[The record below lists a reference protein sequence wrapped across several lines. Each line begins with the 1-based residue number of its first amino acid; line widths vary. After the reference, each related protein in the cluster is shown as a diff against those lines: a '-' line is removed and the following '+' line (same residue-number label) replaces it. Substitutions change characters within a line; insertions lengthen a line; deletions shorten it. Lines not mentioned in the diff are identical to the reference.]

1 MDVAL
6 LIRRAKDH
14 LPVKDHL
21 PARDAA
27 DRHPDKITTDLDLA
41 DLDPAVLEA
50 LEVLEAH
57 LAQALCTESLC
68 LCVDPHPT
76 VVRPL
81 LPTISSTRTA
91 RCVALRVL
99 QALEPRAR
107 RLTVVHLGVT
117 TDQAPAVLLAVTTAV
132 LLGVTTGQAP
142 AVLLV
147 VTTDQAQAVLRALTT
162 DQAKA
167 KALYAHTHPTA
178 VRDRHPAASRGRCE
192 ARPGMVNGP

>member
-117 TDQAPAVLLAVTTAV
+117 TAVLLA
-132 LLGVTTGQAP
+132 VTTGQAP

-147 VTTDQAQAVLRALTT
+147 VTTDQAQVVLLQPTT